1 VRTGERSRGVSKS
14 RRTATVA
21 EPHARVPNGPMR
33 AMFVVYIVLIAAGL
47 VTFTAI
53 GLTHH

>member
-1 VRTGERSRGVSKS
+1 MSACPGAPAGNEQPV
-14 RRTATVA
+14 
-21 EPHARVPNGPMR
+21 R

>member
-1 VRTGERSRGVSKS
+1 
-14 RRTATVA
+14 
-21 EPHARVPNGPMR
+21 
-33 AMFVVYIVLIAAGL
+33 MFVVYIVLIAAGL